1 MPEGEWKESHSR
13 EEYVSE
19 AGIIGYR
26 GQSTSKKKWYNHM
39 SAKMIRDQIGSEI
52 WDNYFKFTV
61 VRNPYDKLI
70 SGFYFHRKYNKQK
83 YSKMQRLVAYTR
95 SILNFG
101 GAIDRIQKKKEIEL
115 FRSWIKNGGEIL
127 DKNKFMIDG
136 EVCVD
141 YFIRFE
147 HLHEDMKHVCDRLSI
162 PFEPSNIPEFKK
174 GVRKHIIPIKD
185 FYDEATIKIVQEKYA
200 WDINKF
206 GYKIPDTN

>member
-1 MPEGEWKESHSR
+1 
-13 EEYVSE
+13 
-19 AGIIGYR
+19 
-26 GQSTSKKKWYNHM
+26 
-39 SAKMIRDQIGSEI
+39 
-52 WDNYFKFTV
+52 
-61 VRNPYDKLI
+61 
-70 SGFYFHRKYNKQK
+70 
-83 YSKMQRLVAYTR
+83 MQRLVAYTR